1 MGIRVVVRDDQG
13 CVAATLNKW
22 IDALLGAVETE
33 AKAFVASLQF
43 AKDIG
48 VQDFILEG
56 DSLILYWALSGLA
69 PSPSSV
75 DSLIL
80 GMQDFCEEFHKVSF
94 SHVHRQGNM
103 LAHLLAKHVKSIV
116 VLLLGWKRTLVS

>member
-33 AKAFVASLQF
+33 AKAFVAGLQF

-48 VQDFILEG
+48 VQ

-94 SHVHRQGNM
+94 SHVRRQGNM

-116 VLLLGWKRTLVS
+116 VFLLGWKRTLVS